1 MTEQKE
7 IQMPEE
13 IQMPAEM
20 LMNIKLVSDGTVEGT
35 RVTNAAT
42 GQLMGMIRRIEMS
55 VDAETRGVEV
65 VLRMQRIP
73 VEFSGKA
80 KVVFE

>member
-1 MTEQKE
+1 MTEQ
-7 IQMPEE
+7 EE
-13 IQMPAEM
+13 TQTPAEM
-20 LMNIKLVSDGTVEGT
+20 PMNIKLVSDGTVAGT
-35 RVTNAAT
+35 HVSNAST

-55 VDAETRGVEV
+55 VDAETEGVEV
-65 VLRMQRIP
+65 VLRMHRIP